1 MRLSCPRRPTNRIG
15 WVLCG
20 ITLGMGASQL
30 ASAYA
35 RYALITEAG
44 RWPLGDAAAW
54 ISTWAFFPVVVLVLA
69 LVVLYPTGRPSRFG
83 KWVLLAFIAV
93 ASLTWSFMRSDPARC
108 RETLRPSPVGIPGTG
123 PMLDS
128 ATEWLGNLLA
138 VIALVAIV
146 DVFQRFR
153 SSNGVERLQFRW
165 FFIAIAMFPI
175 LFLASGLLEEFVIG
189 VDGFDPVVVA
199 LTLWGNGTAAA
210 IGIAITRHGLYE
222 IDRVVSR
229 TVSYAVV
236 VGLLTAV
243 FFGLITLLT
252 LVLPAGSDLATAAS
266 TLAVAALFNPVR
278 RRTQVLVDRRFNR
291 SRYDAQTGHGHL
303 CRLAARPGG
312 DRGGHRRL
320 GWCGQRNHAAGIG
333 VGLGEA
339 MRVVAQLGGRRMDG
353 PHDRGGCGMAG
364 ALLGKHRLDGRHPRC
379 SRLRGRGG
387 CDSDHQGA
395 VQLGRPPV
403 TDGRLLLG
411 DLPLR
416 KRLRRRLARK
426 PRTAARCLCARLGRG
441 MDRSVPRDRRQHDG
455 PRLSHWEALRM
466 VAAGVARTGGSLS
479 SHLHRSGVALGAP
492 SRDAGEHGSGERGS
506 RLPPYRRRVHHRL
519 RLGNPR
525 HAVGGG
531 PFPWRWLRR
540 TPADQVAAGGHQP
553 LRPGL
558 RRRR

>member
-1 MRLSCPRRPTNRIG
+1 MSERRAGWIAWTMWVIGVTALALAAILSAWNPPISTVQEAETALEGALWLSTWIGFGLVGAVVVSRRPTNRIG

-54 ISTWAFFPVVVLVLA
+54 ISTWAFFPVLVLVLA
-69 LVVLYPTGRPSRFG
+69 LVVLYPTGRSSPFG
-83 KWVLLAFIAV
+83 KWILLAFIAV
-93 ASLTWSFMRSDPARC
+93 ASLDMVVYAV
-108 RETLRPSPVGIPGTG
+108 RPGPVQGDTPPVNPIGIPGTG

-189 VDGFDPVVVA
+189 ADGFDPVVVA

-278 RRTQVLVDRRFNR
+278 RRTQILVDRRFNR
-291 SRYDAQTGHGHL
+291 SRYDTQLVMDTF
-303 CRLAARPGG
+303 
-312 DRGGHRRL
+312 
-320 GWCGQRNHAAGIG
+320 AGS
-333 VGLGEA
+333 L
-339 MRVVAQLGGRRMDG
+339 
-353 PHDRGGCGMAG
+353 
-364 ALLGKHRLDGRHPRC
+364 
-379 SRLRGRGG
+379 
-387 CDSDHQGA
+387 
-395 VQLGRPPV
+395 
-403 TDGRLLLG
+403 
-411 DLPLR
+411 
-416 KRLRRRLARK
+416 
-426 PRTAARCLCARLGRG
+426 
-441 MDRSVPRDRRQHDG
+441 RDRAETEEVIAGWVGVVSETMQPASVSVWVRQ
-455 PRLSHWEALRM
+455 
-466 VAAGVARTGGSLS
+466 
-479 SHLHRSGVALGAP
+479 
-492 SRDAGEHGSGERGS
+492 
-506 RLPPYRRRVHHRL
+506 
-519 RLGNPR
+519 
-525 HAVGGG
+525 
-531 PFPWRWLRR
+531 
-540 TPADQVAAGGHQP
+540 
-553 LRPGL
+553 
-558 RRRR
+558 